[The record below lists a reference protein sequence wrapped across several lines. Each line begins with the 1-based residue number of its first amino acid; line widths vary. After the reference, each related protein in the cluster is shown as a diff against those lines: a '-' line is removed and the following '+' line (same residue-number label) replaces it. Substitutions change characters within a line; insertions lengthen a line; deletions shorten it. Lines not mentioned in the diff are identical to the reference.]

1 MSRPNPAFDTMSPI
15 KVNNGIVAKLY
26 SIALS
31 PTAIFSRFSARVK
44 LSRISQIDT
53 NDTRPSAMGM

>member
-1 MSRPNPAFDTMSPI
+1 M
-15 KVNNGIVAKLY
+15 KVNSGIVAKLY

-31 PTAIFSRFSARVK
+31 PTATLSRFNASVK

-53 NDTRPSAMGM
+53 NDTMPSAIGI